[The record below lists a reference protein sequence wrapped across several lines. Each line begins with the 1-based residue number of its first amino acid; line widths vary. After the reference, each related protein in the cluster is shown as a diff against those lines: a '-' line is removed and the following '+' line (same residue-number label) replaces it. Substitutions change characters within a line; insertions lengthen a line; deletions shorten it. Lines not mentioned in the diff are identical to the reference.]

1 MPEVWNIFSIP
12 GAAAGSGHHFH
23 HPAAALAVGPPP
35 PPMAMPPPVS
45 SRRLHHSHTSV
56 VAQMHYPAA
65 ATAGATAAPARPMH
79 YNWPR
84 QSQDMLMCW
93 TDRSVEPHSHRVITR
108 DDFLVSRLT

>member
-12 GAAAGSGHHFH
+12 GAAAGSGGGHHFH
-23 HPAAALAVGPPP
+23 HPAAATLAVGPPP
-35 PPMAMPPPVS
+35 PMAVPPVS

-56 VAQMHYPAA
+56 VAQMHYPAVA
-65 ATAGATAAPARPMH
+65 PAAPARPMH

>member
-23 HPAAALAVGPPP
+23 HPAAALGVGP

-65 ATAGATAAPARPMH
+65 AAGAPAAPARPMH